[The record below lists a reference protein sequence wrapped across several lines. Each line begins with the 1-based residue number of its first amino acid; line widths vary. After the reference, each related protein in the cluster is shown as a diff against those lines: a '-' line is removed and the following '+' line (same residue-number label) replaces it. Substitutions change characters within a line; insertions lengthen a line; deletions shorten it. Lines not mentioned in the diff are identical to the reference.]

1 MQLSESVK
9 LLFPEGIEEALRD
22 TPIYNNLD
30 EVIGFES
37 FNLKEKEGQKELFTL
52 FGPVIPLKVI
62 AGVECLRFNFDDFA
76 GFENLSPNFN
86 YDRDNAV
93 KEIFDQMVGDLV
105 IDQHWLRDL
114 RKYVLGFT
122 SRNNDHVEFFG
133 SPYLG
138 THRIVFKTSDRTDWF
153 RDIIDIDDVRL
164 RDELIK
170 CKWINKDF
178 FVSSD
183 PFNLSVVYLMHRV
196 QISNL
201 SKQQKDEALINL
213 VMMFHYRALTSIM
226 NHYYVYLVRKAVA
239 ETAYNALSL
248 KFDIKR
254 YGSWTALFK
263 ARAEFIIDSK
273 TGIHYNTFTKMD
285 DDKKIVY
292 MVNDMESRLKGVIN
306 DYTKVLYSI
315 KDNVDLVQTD
325 DGMVLLDGKLVVKD
339 IQKNVNKKHTY
350 IETLLT
356 NQGSF
361 YNETLA
367 DYAIKGMDRTP
378 SDKFKQLL
386 RDFPGQYNNKKGEK
400 YRQFVT
406 DTITHLFEYLSDNNI
421 RESDVRNVVI
431 KIKGAYTSNKSTN
444 PLLFKLRDNGDDLVK
459 VMTGIRTRATVSSI
473 RTSLML
479 YIVIRV
485 ITMEAFK

>member
-1 MQLSESVK
+1 MQLSESMK
-9 LLFPEGIEEALRD
+9 LQFPEGIDLGNNPLYDEEGNI
-22 TPIYNNLD
+22 T
-30 EVIGFES
+30 GFES
-37 FNLKEKEGQKELFTL
+37 EEKLNTL
-52 FGPVIPLKVI
+52 FGPIIPPKVI
-62 AGVECLRFNFDDFA
+62 AGIECLRFNFEDFT
-76 GFENLSPNFN
+76 GFEDLKANFN

-93 KEIFDQMVGDLV
+93 RDIFDQMVTDLV

-114 RKYVLGFT
+114 RRYVLGFI

-138 THRIVFKTSDRTDWF
+138 THRIVYKTSDRIEWF
-153 RDIIDIDDVRL
+153 STIIDVDDVQL
-164 RDELIK
+164 RNELIK

-183 PFNLSVVYLMHRV
+183 PFNLSIVYLMYKV
-196 QISNL
+196 QRSSLN
-201 SKQQKDEALINL
+201 KQQKEEALINL
-213 VMMFHYRALTSIM
+213 VMMFHYKALTSIM

-239 ETAYNALSL
+239 DTAYNALSL

-254 YGSWTALFK
+254 YGSWNALFR
-263 ARAEFIIDSK
+263 ARAEFIIDPK
-273 TGIHYNTFTKMD
+273 LGIHYQTFTNMD

-306 DYTKVLYSI
+306 DYTKVLYQI

-325 DGMVLLDGKLVVKD
+325 DGMVLLDGKLVIKD

-350 IETLLT
+350 MNAILA
-356 NQGSF
+356 NSGSF

-386 RDFPGQYNNKKGEK
+386 KDFPDQYNHKKGEA

-406 DTITHLFEYLSDNNI
+406 DTITHLFEYLADNDI
-421 RESDVRNVVI
+421 KESDVRNVVI

-444 PLLFKLRDNGDDLVK
+444 PLLYKLRDHGDALVRE
-459 VMTGIRTRATVSSI
+459 MTGIKTRSTVSSM
-473 RTSLML
+473 RTSLLL

-485 ITMEAFK
+485 ITMESFK